1 MEILNGHT
9 PRGAAASA
17 ALLVSILVVAC
28 GGGNSDNSS
37 SPAASPSAAA
47 STSITTQ
54 AQASSTSSQQLAAFA
69 TEGFNWFNM
78 RRQQIGLAAVSRN
91 SLLDTAALGHSTY
104 QKLNNVISHEEIP
117 GRPGFTGERLRD
129 RLNAAGYTFTQ
140 SSFSFGEV
148 ISATTDG
155 SGTQATENL
164 IGAIYHRYVLFEPM
178 FREAGAGA
186 AAVPGGY
193 TYFTVNFTANGLS
206 RGIGHGNL
214 ITYPDA
220 NQQSVD
226 RSVFSDRETPDPVAG
241 QDEVGYPISVHAD
254 IVADVTVRDFTVRP
268 RGGASLPVRLLTH
281 ATDSETPPSA
291 AAIIPVAV
299 LAPATTYDV
308 QFNGT
313 VDGVPVSKAW
323 SFATR

>member
-17 ALLVSILVVAC
+17 ALLVSILVAAC

-37 SPAASPSAAA
+37 LAASPSAAA
-47 STSITTQ
+47 STAITTQ
-54 AQASSTSSQQLAAFA
+54 AQAPAASSQQLAAFA

-104 QKLNNVISHEEIP
+104 QKLNNVISHEEVP
-117 GRPGFTGERLRD
+117 GRPGFTGARLRD

-155 SGTQATENL
+155 SGTQAAENL
-164 IGAIYHRYVLFEPM
+164 IGAIYHRYVLLEPM

-186 AAVPGGY
+186 AEVPGGY
-193 TYFTVNFTANGLS
+193 TYFTVNFAANGLS

-214 ITYPDA
+214 VTYPDA
-220 NQQSVD
+220 NQQNVD

-254 IVADVTVRDFTVRP
+254 IVADVTVRDFSVRP
-268 RGGASLPVRLLTH
+268 RGGTPLAVRLLTNV
-281 ATDSETPPSA
+281 TDSETPPSA
-291 AAIIPVAV
+291 AAIIPVGV
-299 LAPATTYDV
+299 LAAGTTYDV